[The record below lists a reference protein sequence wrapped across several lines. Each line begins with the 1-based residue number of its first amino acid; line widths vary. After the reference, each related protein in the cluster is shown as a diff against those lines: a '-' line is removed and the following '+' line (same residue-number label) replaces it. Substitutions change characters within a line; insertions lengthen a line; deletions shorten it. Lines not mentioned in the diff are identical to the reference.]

1 MKTLLLL
8 TPQLPYP
15 PHQGTSLRNFHIIR
29 GLADRY
35 ALTLLT
41 FLEEDQSADPQ
52 VNKPLFDLCV
62 RIVTVPAPPRSKG
75 TRLRQMLTT
84 RLPDMAHRLFSP
96 AFEEKLRVLLTENQ
110 FDLVQVEGIELARYM
125 PIVRQTS
132 PQSQLIFDDHN
143 AEAQLQRRNME
154 TDAATLRRW
163 PAAAYSWLQTRRLEK
178 FEAWACEAADW
189 VTAVSPTDATH
200 LTRLT
205 GAGST
210 PISVIPNCLDVAQYQ
225 LADETALPFDLVFSG
240 KMDYRPNID
249 AVLWFADAVWP
260 LIVAERPSTTWAV
273 VGQKPHARLERLRSL
288 PGVTLTGW
296 VDRVQPYLA
305 GASVYVMPFRIGS
318 GTRLKLIEAMAAA
331 LAIVSTPVG
340 AEGFPVTHNQELVLA
355 ETPVEMATAVLQLLQ
370 SPAQREDLGRA
381 AEQFARQYDWRQV
394 IPQFAEIYERLLVD

>member
-132 PQSQLIFDDHN
+132 PPK
-143 AEAQLQRRNME
+143 
-154 TDAATLRRW
+154 
-163 PAAAYSWLQTRRLEK
+163 PAH
-178 FEAWACEAADW
+178 F
-189 VTAVSPTDATH
+189 
-200 LTRLT
+200 
-205 GAGST
+205 
-210 PISVIPNCLDVAQYQ
+210 
-225 LADETALPFDLVFSG
+225 
-240 KMDYRPNID
+240 
-249 AVLWFADAVWP
+249 
-260 LIVAERPSTTWAV
+260 
-273 VGQKPHARLERLRSL
+273 
-288 PGVTLTGW
+288 
-296 VDRVQPYLA
+296 
-305 GASVYVMPFRIGS
+305 
-318 GTRLKLIEAMAAA
+318 
-331 LAIVSTPVG
+331 
-340 AEGFPVTHNQELVLA
+340 
-355 ETPVEMATAVLQLLQ
+355 
-370 SPAQREDLGRA
+370 
-381 AEQFARQYDWRQV
+381 
-394 IPQFAEIYERLLVD
+394 